1 MSDTSARR
9 SETPHIGMTQARP
22 IGLSFTETMRG
33 YLSTGVQDDYQRATE
48 KGKQDNSPCEFT
60 LTVTSADLN
69 RMLEDPN
76 HTAKLSGTVT
86 APALSP
92 QPMAVLSGEFHL
104 FVPDPEHVETRLMR
118 YRMLLAGTGGEKFLF
133 DGFKVVRDDGVLSIW
148 HDTSTL
154 YISVFRGEGPE
165 SPIAGK
171 GILHILP
178 KDFMHQLTTIQ
189 ATNAPNEFERIKA
202 EARFGRFFAGV
213 LFDVYGGIFAKPTI
227 FNADAPPRKKRPLRV
242 SAPEVHFFNTGDGV
256 QLRLTRYQG
265 GPKGPVVLLH
275 GLGVSSSI
283 FSTDTIETNLL
294 EYLFANG
301 YDVWLLDF
309 RASID
314 LPSSAT
320 QFTGDD
326 VATKDYPAAIARVSE
341 VTGAASVQVLAHCYG
356 ATTFSMALCA
366 GLQGVRSA
374 VISQISTHIVPPTVN
389 RIRTGLHLPD
399 FLDKLGVNTL
409 NAYTDTHE
417 NWLSVLYDKALDLY
431 PVDESCQNPVCH
443 RITFMYAPLYQHGQ
457 LNEATHEALHEMFGI
472 ANIRAFEG
480 LGLMTRRGHIVA
492 ADGAEVYVPRMD
504 RMAIPILFIHGQQNE
519 CFLPQSTEITYNL
532 LCQKNGPS
540 LYTRSVIPGYG
551 HIDCIF
557 GKNAVSDV
565 YPLILRHF
573 EATAG

>member
-1 MSDTSARR
+1 
-9 SETPHIGMTQARP
+9 MTQNSDLMSPSTEGALPNP
-22 IGLSFTETMRG
+22 IGIQFTETMRG
-33 YLSTGVQDDYQRATE
+33 YFSAAIHDDYERAAE
-48 KGKQDNSPCEFT
+48 RGRQDNSPCEFT
-60 LTVTSADLN
+60 LTVRSDDLGE
-69 RMLEDPN
+69 MLEDPN
-76 HTAKLSGTVT
+76 HAAKLSGTVT

-92 QPMAVLSGEFHL
+92 RPMTVLSGEFHL

-118 YRMLLAGTGGEKFLF
+118 YLMLLASTNGERFLL

-154 YISVFRGEGPE
+154 YITMFRGEEHE

-178 KDFMHQLTTIQ
+178 KDFVHQLSTIQ
-189 ATNAPNEFERIKA
+189 ATNAPNEIERLKA
-202 EARFGRFFAGV
+202 EARFGRFFVGV
-213 LFDVYGGIFAKPTI
+213 LFDVYGGIFARPTI
-227 FNADAPPRKKRPLRV
+227 FNPDAPARKKRPLRV
-242 SAPEVHFFNTGDGV
+242 SAPEVHFFNTSDDV

-265 GPKGPVVLLH
+265 GRKGPVVLLH
-275 GLGVSSSI
+275 GLGVSSAI
-283 FSTDTIETNLL
+283 FSIDTIETNLL
-294 EYLFANG
+294 EHLFANG

-320 QFTGDD
+320 RFTGDD
-326 VATKDYPAAIARVSE
+326 VAMKDYPAAIAQVRE
-341 VTGAASVQVLAHCYG
+341 ITGTASVQVLAHCYG
-356 ATTFSMALCA
+356 AMTFSMALCA

-374 VISQISTHIVPPTVN
+374 VISQISTHIVAPTLN

-399 FLDKLGVNTL
+399 FLDKLGVSTL

-417 NWLSVLYDKALDLY
+417 NWLSLLYDKALGFY
-431 PVDESCQNPVCH
+431 PLGERCQNPVCH
-443 RITFMYAPLYQHGQ
+443 RITFMYAPLYQHEQ

-472 ANIRAFEG
+472 ANMRAFEG

-492 ADGAEVYVPRMD
+492 ADGEEAYVPHID
-504 RMAIPILFIHGQQNE
+504 RMGIPIAFIHGEQNE
-519 CFLPQSTEITYNL
+519 CFLPESTEITYNL
-532 LCQKNGPS
+532 LRQKNGPG

>member
-1 MSDTSARR
+1 MSDTSARH
-9 SETPHIGMTQARP
+9 SVTPGNEMTGPGP
-22 IGLSFTETMRG
+22 IGLRFTETMRG
-33 YLSTGVQDDYQRATE
+33 YLSIDIQDDYQRAAE
-48 KGKQDNSPCEFT
+48 KAKQDNSPCEFT
-60 LTVTSADLN
+60 LTVTSSDLD
-69 RMLEDPN
+69 RMLKDPN

-86 APALSP
+86 APALSL
-92 QPMAVLSGEFHL
+92 QPMTVLTGEFHL
-104 FVPDPEHVETRLMR
+104 FVPAPEQVETRLMR
-118 YRMLLAGTGGEKFLF
+118 YRMLLAGARGEKFLF
-133 DGFKVVRDDGVLSIW
+133 DGFKVVRNDGVFNIW

-154 YISVFRGEGPE
+154 YITVFRGEQPE

-178 KDFMHQLTTIQ
+178 KDFMHQLTTIE
-189 ATNAPNEFERIKA
+189 ATNALNELERINA

-213 LFDVYGGIFAKPTI
+213 LFDVYGGIFARPTI
-227 FNADAPPRKKRPLRV
+227 FNPDAPARKKRSLRV
-242 SAPEVHFFNTGDGV
+242 SAPEVHFLNASDGV

-265 GPKGPVVLLH
+265 GRKGPVVLLH

-283 FSTDTIETNLL
+283 FSIDTIETNLL
-294 EYLFANG
+294 EHLFTNG

-326 VATKDYPAAIARVSE
+326 VATKDYPAAITQVRE

-399 FLDKLGVNTL
+399 FLDKLGVSTL
-409 NAYTDTHE
+409 NAYADTHE

-431 PVDESCQNPVCH
+431 PVGESCKNPVCH
-443 RITFMYAPLYQHGQ
+443 RITFMYAPLYQHEQ

-472 ANIRAFEG
+472 ANMRAFEG
-480 LGLMTRRGHIVA
+480 VGLMTRSGHIVA
-492 ADGAEVYVPRMD
+492 ADGTEAYVPHMD
-504 RMAIPILFIHGQQNE
+504 RMAIPIAFIHGEQNE
-519 CFLPQSTEITYNL
+519 CFLPESTEITYNL

-565 YPLILRHF
+565 YPLILKHF
-573 EATAG
+573 EATSG